1 MDERHDLRKDA
12 GTGFPLHKMLD
23 VIQQIHERERVIL
36 HLDAQIDLH
45 LRIGVQP
52 GEKPMIDRIRQHL
65 IQFDL
70 QLQHIALPMID
81 RPHGKGTALQPGTA
95 LCIQLQPADKIDDL
109 QFHEHPSFQVRTS
122 YHFSHPKKSV
132 CDENHIRRF
141 SERYPRRSS

>member
-52 GEKPMIDRIRQHL
+52 GEKPKDFKKSIKKLMSYI
-65 IQFDL
+65 
-70 QLQHIALPMID
+70 
-81 RPHGKGTALQPGTA
+81 GKYKAAIFVVMFFAACSTIFNVAGPKILGKATTAL
-95 LCIQLQPADKIDDL
+95 
-109 QFHEHPSFQVRTS
+109 S
-122 YHFSHPKKSV
+122 
-132 CDENHIRRF
+132 
-141 SERYPRRSS
+141 